1 MFTLEKAANEAS
13 LMNISNVLFE
23 DAEAMKWLAFYSNSS
38 KWHKTHSSNI
48 FTLILKEE
56 SNDAG
61 FVELEF
67 SSDGTQVVISF
78 YLAPDFRGKGR
89 ALSFLQ
95 STFAWLKANSRA
107 NVVFAYADVENLR
120 SLRLLDKANFRYE
133 TKRENMMCFVTIIN

>member
-56 SNDAG
+56 SNPPTA
-61 FVELEF
+61 FH
-67 SSDGTQVVISF
+67 
-78 YLAPDFRGKGR
+78 
-89 ALSFLQ
+89 
-95 STFAWLKANSRA
+95 
-107 NVVFAYADVENLR
+107 R
-120 SLRLLDKANFRYE
+120 SPARSQIRCH
-133 TKRENMMCFVTIIN
+133 TTG